1 MNCICFFLFL
11 KDIYFLGDSMEVI
24 FGCRAELLVSKL
36 ATSLVVLNL
45 FLFVLLLYCF
55 TYHMVIYNSI

>member
-1 MNCICFFLFL
+1 
-11 KDIYFLGDSMEVI
+11 MEVI

-55 TYHMVIYNSI
+55 TYHMVIYNSV

>member
-1 MNCICFFLFL
+1 
-11 KDIYFLGDSMEVI
+11 MEVI

-45 FLFVLLLYCF
+45 LLFVLLLYCF
-55 TYHMVIYNSI
+55 TYHMVIYNSV